1 MNFNGIIQWC
11 RGQSKRDQMQ
21 WFPFWLVE
29 DGDISFYN
37 LQSILI
43 VNFTWC

>member
-1 MNFNGIIQWC
+1 MVSSNGVEAKV
-11 RGQSKRDQMQ
+11 KRDKMQ

-37 LQSILI
+37 P
-43 VNFTWC
+43 